1 MLKLL
6 FNIDKYSSIF
16 MLVVMCFCIIIQVF
30 FRYFLSNALEWPEE
44 VARYTFI
51 CAVFL
56 GASYAASEGRH
67 LEIGILKNLF
77 GLKMQLIVSAISTIF
92 TLVFCGIMCVW
103 GIDLVYFIK
112 DSGQV
117 AASIDFEMYILYT
130 IVPISMLFMGIRSIV
145 YFINHWKNCQ
155 SEECPG
161 SDQNIF

>member
-1 MLKLL
+1 MLRLL

-16 MLVVMCFCIIIQVF
+16 MLVIMCLCIILQVF

-44 VARYTFI
+44 VARYAFI

-77 GLKMQLIVSAISTIF
+77 GRKTQLVVSAISTLF
-92 TLVFCGIMCVW
+92 TLIFCGIMCVW
-103 GIDLVYFIK
+103 GLDLVYFIK

-117 AASIDFEMYILYT
+117 AASIDLEIYILYA
-130 IVPISMLFMGIRSIV
+130 IVPISMLFMGVRSIA
-145 YFINHWKNCQ
+145 YFVSHLKKCQ
-155 SEECPG
+155 EEDCLS